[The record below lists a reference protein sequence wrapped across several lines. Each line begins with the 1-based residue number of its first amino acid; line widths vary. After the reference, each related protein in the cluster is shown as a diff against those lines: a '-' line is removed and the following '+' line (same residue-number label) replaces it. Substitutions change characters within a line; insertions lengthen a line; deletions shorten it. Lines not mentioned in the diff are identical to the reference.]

1 MGPTSRSRNI
11 ITCLDALSPVTH
23 HFRVQC
29 TQSQARVC
37 HILIRNKNR
46 ILLSSHP
53 KAPPDFPHVSANH
66 LIAVHVYPPSHLG
79 RSKTCGP
86 HTLAP
91 ALPHALIYI
100 YIYTCVNPS
109 SRSSYISFL
118 FASQVSRS
126 IFLSLPAGSFLS
138 PFGSCFLGFGCD
150 LWWFMLLFCV
160 KRWSCVLSSLKHV

>member
-1 MGPTSRSRNI
+1 MGPTSRSPNI

-100 YIYTCVNPS
+100 YIYMRKPIFTFF
-109 SRSSYISFL
+109 IHIFL
-118 FASQVSRS
+118 FCFPSLSKHLSFSSCWFVSLS
-126 IFLSLPAGSFLS
+126 FWFLFLIS
-138 PFGSCFLGFGCD
+138 
-150 LWWFMLLFCV
+150 
-160 KRWSCVLSSLKHV
+160 